1 MLSSGTEKYSLL
13 TGCPLAPVPFIAIAT
28 QRYLGQPRYS
38 PQFIGEEMDD
48 SVMILAHCG
57 EMRHNGIEPV
67 LEAGGRNA
75 SYGRSAMLTRRG
87 QVRIDTCCV
96 ID

>member
-1 MLSSGTEKYSLL
+1 
-13 TGCPLAPVPFIAIAT
+13 
-28 QRYLGQPRYS
+28 
-38 PQFIGEEMDD
+38 MDD